1 MQLEGIGISDKEVSR
16 MIFIKKGNLL
26 QDEAEALINTVNCV
40 GIMGKGIA
48 LQFKQ
53 AYPEVFKEY
62 EKACRRE
69 EVQPGKMHFVETKSL
84 FNPKYIINFPTKRH
98 WKNKSR
104 MEDIESGLVDLVKV
118 IKELNIKSIAV
129 PPLGCGNGGL
139 KWADVRPKI
148 ETVFEQLPDI
158 ELHLYEPAGSP
169 NPDRIKIGTSRPKM
183 TRSRALFLMLM
194 NDYSVPGY
202 KLSLLEVQKLAYFLQ
217 TVGEP
222 LRLRFEKGKYGPYA
236 DNLNHVLQRLD
247 GHFIRGFGDRN
258 RDAEIYLIDDAEKEA
273 EQFLLEDNEAFEHLE
288 KVRDII
294 EGYETP
300 YGLELLATVHWV
312 AKTTP
317 EIKSN
322 VQKVIEEVHNWNER
336 KREVFKEKHIVKAWE
351 RLGLIGLLN

>member
-1 MQLEGIGISDKEVSR
+1 
-16 MIFIKKGNLL
+16 MIIIKQGNLL
-26 QDEAEALINTVNCV
+26 HDEAEALVNTVNCV

-53 AYPEVFKEY
+53 AYPDVFTEY

-69 EVQPGKMHFVETKSL
+69 EVQPGKMHIVETKTL

-104 MEDIESGLVDLVKV
+104 MEDIESGLVDLIKV

-139 KWADVRPKI
+139 RWVEVQPKI
-148 ETVFEQLPDI
+148 EAAFEQLLDV
-158 ELHLYEPAGSP
+158 EVHLYQPAGSP
-169 NPDRIKIGTSRPKM
+169 KPDKIKIGTSRPKM

-194 NDYSVPGY
+194 NDYSIPGY

-247 GHFIRGFGDRN
+247 GHFIRGFGDRS

-273 EQFLLEDNEAFEHLE
+273 QQFLLKDNEAFEHLE

-300 YGLELLATVHWV
+300 YGLELLATVHWA
-312 AKTTP
+312 AKAKP
-317 EIKSN
+317 EIKGS

-351 RLGLIGLLN
+351 HLGLIGLLN